1 MALTWSSM
9 SRTLSSGIERV
20 MSMVSI
26 RIPSHFMRVDGGCAL
41 SCALGNPSSCRS
53 RMAECVHKN
62 GEYYQ
67 SLGLPAAL
75 DCRLALH
82 RCLGGRW
89 LPSSGYDECLPVEQ
103 SQCVPIHGGRYV
115 VYVRVPHP
123 GPLCNGVRWLADACH
138 VGPVYQQKQVCYDQG
153 AHPALRVLGRLL
165 SVFLTLWVLVWLWGK
180 LCSPLVLFLLH
191 KPIGAVPLV
200 CGVTRQQSRGRAW
213 ELGLV
218 VASDHIMARA
228 VAVDRVTKWTNMQ
241 VPDVS
246 LDLFLHPP
254 LELNIRQMTSALP
267 APVVLEAAGAL
278 FTPVMAMLF
287 LRFCMCWSSD
297 HPISPLSTASHT
309 RWDHFLTTSH
319 GRSMTLWVTSWMCL
333 RMASQSLAWYA
344 LWSLTNASVAFTY
357 SIGDR
362 EALTS
367 SFCFRFWQPSMLIY
381 IYGFG
386 RGVYMK
392 MSGSRYALPLVGFVL
407 NLSSC
412 SILSM

>member
-1 MALTWSSM
+1 MCMRSFLDAQ
-9 SRTLSSGIERV
+9 R
-20 MSMVSI
+20 SI

-41 SCALGNPSSCRS
+41 SCASGNPSSCRS

-89 LPSSGYDECLPVEQ
+89 PPSSGYDECLPVEQ
-103 SQCVPIHGGRYV
+103 SQCVPIHEGRYV

-123 GPLCNGVRWLADACH
+123 GPLCNGVRCCINLI
-138 VGPVYQQKQVCYDQG
+138 GP
-153 AHPALRVLGRLL
+153 
-165 SVFLTLWVLVWLWGK
+165 
-180 LCSPLVLFLLH
+180 
-191 KPIGAVPLV
+191 VPLV
-200 CGVTRQQSRGRAW
+200 RGVTRRQSRGRAW

-218 VASDHIMARA
+218 VASDNIMARA

-367 SFCFRFWQPSMLIY
+367 SFCFRFWQPSM
-381 IYGFG
+381 
-386 RGVYMK
+386 
-392 MSGSRYALPLVGFVL
+392 
-407 NLSSC
+407 
-412 SILSM
+412 